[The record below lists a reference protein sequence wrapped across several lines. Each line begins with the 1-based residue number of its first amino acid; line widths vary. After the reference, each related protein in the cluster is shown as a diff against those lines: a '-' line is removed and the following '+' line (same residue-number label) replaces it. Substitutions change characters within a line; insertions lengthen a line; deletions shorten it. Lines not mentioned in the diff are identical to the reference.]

1 MITRQKKRT
10 NRNRLI
16 VPVLALLVFGYFG
29 SQAYQGEYGIRS
41 QARLQKKIG
50 ELELQLVQTTMI
62 RHQLESRVT
71 LLRDGS
77 IEKDMLDEQVRRN
90 LGYVHG
96 NDLVILR

>member
-16 VPVLALLVFGYFG
+16 VPILALLVFGYFG

-41 QARLQKKIG
+41 QVHLQEKIG
-50 ELELQLVQTTMI
+50 KLELRLARTTMI
-62 RHQLESRVT
+62 RQELESRVT

-90 LGYVHG
+90 LGYVLE